1 MTLQVAQALN
11 GTGLAGDI
19 AIEVRDEDDDLM
31 STRERLVEP
40 RNRAVGVIVT
50 SGA

>member
-1 MTLQVAQALN
+1 MRLQVAQALN

-19 AIEVRDEDDDLM
+19 AIEVRGKDDDLM
-31 STRERLVEP
+31 STRKGLAEP
-40 RNRAVGVIVT
+40 RNRAGGVIVT